1 MSVSAIAEDSPI
13 AFEADKVQV
22 NQEDGSM
29 YATGNVVL
37 KQAGKTLR
45 ADEVTYNKPNDR
57 AVARGNVIM
66 TLPDGTRHKA
76 DIMEVDTEFTHIIA
90 ETLSTKFA
98 DGT

>member
-1 MSVSAIAEDSPI
+1 MRVFTRFLSFLFIATSMMSVSAIAEDSPI

-66 TLPDGTRHKA
+66 TLPRATARSFG
-76 DIMEVDTEFTHIIA
+76 
-90 ETLSTKFA
+90 LL
-98 DGT
+98 